1 MALFRDAL
9 HKRTRGF
16 PFRLKGKA
24 GPTSDR
30 KGCFGIYFRN
40 VDRDE

>member
-1 MALFRDAL
+1 MAFFRDAL

-16 PFRLKGKA
+16 PFGLKVKA
-24 GPTSDR
+24 VPTSDR
-30 KGCFGIYFRN
+30 KECFGIYFRN

>member
-1 MALFRDAL
+1 MAFFRDPL

-16 PFRLKGKA
+16 PFGPKGKA

-30 KGCFGIYFRN
+30 KECFGIYFRN